1 MNRLDDRF
9 KDGLIPN
16 ITEFLSENWAIALYH
31 EYFSEFRHLLKNEM
45 ILKDSVRELMEETI
59 KKIRKG

>member
-1 MNRLDDRF
+1 VQSLVSLVGLSETYLNRLDDRF

-45 ILKDSVRELMEETI
+45 ILKD
-59 KKIRKG
+59 

>member
-1 MNRLDDRF
+1 M
-9 KDGLIPN
+9 IPN

-59 KKIRKG
+59 KKIRAG